1 MKRVLYAALAASAV
15 LVSCQREEF
24 EEPFY
29 GYDELN
35 AVIEE
40 VEMTRT
46 YKDESNNVLWSEDDR
61 IVAFMKSTQG
71 TQYKVKSGGKPTA
84 SFTKVPSDDLV
95 SGSAIDHV
103 VAYYPYSDMIECE
116 KVSGGYSMNV
126 VLPSEQVYAE
136 ESFGNGSLP
145 MASISSDNNITFR
158 NVSGAMKL
166 QLKGTAKVK
175 SVKVEGKK
183 NEKLSGAAT
192 VTVYKDGSKPS
203 VSMASGASASV
214 LLDCADGV
222 QLSESTATEFII
234 SLPPIVFSKGFTVEI
249 TDVAG
254 SVYTIDTDKR
264 NEVKRSS
271 LLIMPEFV
279 LDMSHREPME
289 GDYIDEYGINH
300 GQGIEIDGTVWA
312 PVNCGYHET
321 DFKYGKLYQWGR
333 KYGQGYD
340 DNDVAAPTISSAPVS
355 ILAGNDADN
364 ANVYYQAT
372 SDYYN
377 WCSPAS
383 TELWNVGTDS
393 SPVKTEYDPCPE
405 GWRVPT
411 YSEIN
416 TLHKNKSSWTKND
429 KGQYGY
435 WFSGT
440 SSYAEGVP
448 QVFLPASGR
457 RDDEGN
463 AVNRGSYGEYWSSYT
478 WLSTT
483 SKSIFLRNGFVNIY
497 HNGYNRVRGYSVRCV
512 KDDNEL
518 VEVSSITIG
527 TSSLSLTVGQA
538 SELSASISPS
548 DANHKNP
555 FWYSSDEA
563 VATVD
568 KTGKVTA
575 VAAGSATITA
585 VAGMQSTTC
594 EITVTTPSNL
604 KDYIDEYGI
613 NQGPGVEI
621 DGVIWAPVNC
631 GYHASDFKYGKHYQW
646 GRKYGQGYSG
656 YLYDYNSTVVSDYSD
671 ASSPAVQEGALSIID
686 ANQADNSDVF
696 YTDWDFWMDGR
707 LWNLSTESDPSET
720 EYDPCPDGWRIPTA
734 TEWDNLSA
742 NSPSWEVSTSGQLG
756 YNLTGTD
763 GTKLFL
769 PASGILRNTDGA
781 SIGRGFRGY
790 YWSSSP
796 ESIFANYLSFGI
808 NGVEKGI
815 NYPSYGY
822 AVRCVQSDE
831 ELVEVSSI
839 TISSS
844 SYSLFENEIANL
856 SVVIAP
862 SNANHNEAFWYSS
875 DEAVATVDQTGKVTA
890 IAAGSAT
897 ITAVAGMQCAT
908 CDVIVTIPSNTDD
921 YIDEYGINQGPGI
934 EIGGVIWAPVN
945 CGYHETDFKYGK
957 LYQWGRKY
965 GQGYDG
971 HLYDSEGIRIGDYS
985 DVKDPI
991 IKVGSVLATDANVL
1005 YAADVFYTGIGLIQN
1020 NWCYSM
1026 NSQLWNSGTEEFP
1039 VKTEND
1045 PCPSGWRVPTSVEAV
1060 KLNKNQSEMM
1070 ADESGIYGKW
1080 LCGENEYTES
1090 VPRVFFPASGYR
1102 YFDGEASYR
1111 GCYGGYW
1118 TSKLNDNNPGYIGFS
1133 YNGKMSMGK
1142 AFCAHACAVRCVQDE
1157 TEFVDVSS
1165 VEISASSIN
1174 LLAGESYALS
1184 AAVIPSNSTL
1194 KSVSWYSSDVSVA
1207 VVDGNGKVTG
1217 VSKGNATII
1226 ASSGACSARCDISVN
1241 DNGGNE
1247 IYYID
1252 ENGVNRGQAV
1262 KIGETVWAPVNCGY
1276 HETDYKYGK
1285 MYQWGRKY
1293 GQGFTGDESTP
1304 SDGYYLQISSLA
1316 AAFDEKYAYYF
1327 FRNQFGFSAAN
1338 ELSEIINWN
1347 FGTEESPVKTQY
1359 DPCPMGWRVPT
1370 LTEFK
1375 QLIAKH
1381 SSRVIDDDTGI
1392 TGMWFSGS
1400 SAYTESAPRIFL
1412 PVAGYL
1418 YWQDKNVPDY
1428 KFRGTTGS
1436 YYTSS
1441 SKYYQADYYEFGVG
1455 IVSFNT
1461 VVYSPTYDN
1470 PSSYG
1475 RSVRCVQ
1482 E

>member
-15 LVSCQREEF
+15 QVSCQREEF

-254 SVYTIDTDKR
+254 SVYTIETDKR

-321 DFKYGKLYQWGR
+321 DFKYGK
-333 KYGQGYD
+333 
-340 DNDVAAPTISSAPVS
+340 
-355 ILAGNDADN
+355 
-364 ANVYYQAT
+364 
-372 SDYYN
+372 
-377 WCSPAS
+377 
-383 TELWNVGTDS
+383 
-393 SPVKTEYDPCPE
+393 
-405 GWRVPT
+405 
-411 YSEIN
+411 
-416 TLHKNKSSWTKND
+416 
-429 KGQYGY
+429 
-435 WFSGT
+435 
-440 SSYAEGVP
+440 
-448 QVFLPASGR
+448 
-457 RDDEGN
+457 
-463 AVNRGSYGEYWSSYT
+463 
-478 WLSTT
+478 
-483 SKSIFLRNGFVNIY
+483 
-497 HNGYNRVRGYSVRCV
+497 
-512 KDDNEL
+512 
-518 VEVSSITIG
+518 
-527 TSSLSLTVGQA
+527 
-538 SELSASISPS
+538 
-548 DANHKNP
+548 
-555 FWYSSDEA
+555 
-563 VATVD
+563 
-568 KTGKVTA
+568 
-575 VAAGSATITA
+575 
-585 VAGMQSTTC
+585 
-594 EITVTTPSNL
+594 
-604 KDYIDEYGI
+604 
-613 NQGPGVEI
+613 
-621 DGVIWAPVNC
+621 
-631 GYHASDFKYGKHYQW
+631 HYQW
-646 GRKYGQGYSG
+646 GRKYGQGYSA

-742 NSPSWEVSTSGQLG
+742 NSPSWEVSASGQLG

-985 DVKDPI
+985 DAKDPI

-1045 PCPSGWRVPTSVEAV
+1045 PCPSGWRVPTSAEAV
-1060 KLNKNQSEMM
+1060 KLYKNQSEMM
-1070 ADESGIYGKW
+1070 ANESGIYGKW

-1090 VPRVFFPASGYR
+1090 VPRVFFPASGFR

-1133 YNGKMSMGK
+1133 YNDKMSMGK

-1247 IYYID
+1247 VYYID

-1304 SDGYYLQISSLA
+1304 SDGYYLQISGLA

-1327 FRNQFGFSAAN
+1327 FRNQFGFTAAN

-1381 SSRVIDDDTGI
+1381 SSRVTDDDTGI

-1400 SAYTESAPRIFL
+1400 STYTESAPRIFL

-1418 YWQDKNVPDY
+1418 YWQDRNVPDY
-1428 KFRGTTGS
+1428 K
-1436 YYTSS
+1436 
-1441 SKYYQADYYEFGVG
+1441 
-1455 IVSFNT
+1455 
-1461 VVYSPTYDN
+1461 
-1470 PSSYG
+1470 
-1475 RSVRCVQ
+1475 
-1482 E
+1482 

>member
-175 SVKVEGKK
+175 SLKVEGKK

-249 TDVAG
+249 TDVTG

-377 WCSPAS
+377 WCYPAS

-440 SSYAEGVP
+440 SSYAESVP

-538 SELSASISPS
+538 SELSARISPS

-568 KTGKVTA
+568 QTGKVTA

-604 KDYIDEYGI
+604 KDYVDEYGI

-646 GRKYGQGYSG
+646 GRKYGQGY
-656 YLYDYNSTVVSDYSD
+656 
-671 ASSPAVQEGALSIID
+671 
-686 ANQADNSDVF
+686 
-696 YTDWDFWMDGR
+696 
-707 LWNLSTESDPSET
+707 
-720 EYDPCPDGWRIPTA
+720 
-734 TEWDNLSA
+734 
-742 NSPSWEVSTSGQLG
+742 
-756 YNLTGTD
+756 
-763 GTKLFL
+763 
-769 PASGILRNTDGA
+769 
-781 SIGRGFRGY
+781 
-790 YWSSSP
+790 
-796 ESIFANYLSFGI
+796 
-808 NGVEKGI
+808 
-815 NYPSYGY
+815 
-822 AVRCVQSDE
+822 
-831 ELVEVSSI
+831 
-839 TISSS
+839 
-844 SYSLFENEIANL
+844 
-856 SVVIAP
+856 
-862 SNANHNEAFWYSS
+862 
-875 DEAVATVDQTGKVTA
+875 
-890 IAAGSAT
+890 
-897 ITAVAGMQCAT
+897 
-908 CDVIVTIPSNTDD
+908 
-921 YIDEYGINQGPGI
+921 
-934 EIGGVIWAPVN
+934 
-945 CGYHETDFKYGK
+945 
-957 LYQWGRKY
+957 
-965 GQGYDG
+965 DG

-985 DVKDPI
+985 DAKDPI

-1045 PCPSGWRVPTSVEAV
+1045 PCPSGWRVPTSAEAV

-1070 ADESGIYGKW
+1070 ANESGIYGKW

-1090 VPRVFFPASGYR
+1090 VPRVFFPASGFR

-1133 YNGKMSMGK
+1133 YNDKMSMGK

-1247 IYYID
+1247 VYYID

-1327 FRNQFGFSAAN
+1327 FRNQFGFTAAN

-1381 SSRVIDDDTGI
+1381 SSRVTDDDTGI

-1400 SAYTESAPRIFL
+1400 STYTESAPRIFL

-1441 SKYYQADYYEFGVG
+1441 SKYYQAEYYEFGVG

-1470 PSSYG
+1470 PSWYG

>member
-15 LVSCQREEF
+15 QVSCQREEF

-321 DFKYGKLYQWGR
+321 DFKYGK
-333 KYGQGYD
+333 
-340 DNDVAAPTISSAPVS
+340 
-355 ILAGNDADN
+355 
-364 ANVYYQAT
+364 
-372 SDYYN
+372 
-377 WCSPAS
+377 
-383 TELWNVGTDS
+383 
-393 SPVKTEYDPCPE
+393 
-405 GWRVPT
+405 
-411 YSEIN
+411 
-416 TLHKNKSSWTKND
+416 
-429 KGQYGY
+429 
-435 WFSGT
+435 
-440 SSYAEGVP
+440 
-448 QVFLPASGR
+448 
-457 RDDEGN
+457 
-463 AVNRGSYGEYWSSYT
+463 
-478 WLSTT
+478 
-483 SKSIFLRNGFVNIY
+483 
-497 HNGYNRVRGYSVRCV
+497 
-512 KDDNEL
+512 
-518 VEVSSITIG
+518 
-527 TSSLSLTVGQA
+527 
-538 SELSASISPS
+538 
-548 DANHKNP
+548 
-555 FWYSSDEA
+555 
-563 VATVD
+563 
-568 KTGKVTA
+568 
-575 VAAGSATITA
+575 
-585 VAGMQSTTC
+585 
-594 EITVTTPSNL
+594 
-604 KDYIDEYGI
+604 
-613 NQGPGVEI
+613 
-621 DGVIWAPVNC
+621 
-631 GYHASDFKYGKHYQW
+631 HYQW

-671 ASSPAVQEGALSIID
+671 ASSPAFQEGALSIID

-742 NSPSWEVSTSGQLG
+742 NSPSWEVSASGQLG

-985 DVKDPI
+985 DAKDPI

-1045 PCPSGWRVPTSVEAV
+1045 PCPSGWRVPTSAEAV
-1060 KLNKNQSEMM
+1060 KLYKNQSEMM
-1070 ADESGIYGKW
+1070 ADESGIFGKW

-1090 VPRVFFPASGYR
+1090 VPRVFFPASGFR

-1133 YNGKMSMGK
+1133 YNDKMSMGK

-1247 IYYID
+1247 VYYID
-1252 ENGVNRGQAV
+1252 ENGVNRGLAV

-1293 GQGFTGDESTP
+1293 GQGFTGDETTP
-1304 SDGYYLQISSLA
+1304 SDGYYLQISGLA

-1327 FRNQFGFSAAN
+1327 FRNQFGFTAAN

-1381 SSRVIDDDTGI
+1381 SSRVTDDDTGI

-1400 SAYTESAPRIFL
+1400 STYTESAPRIFL

-1418 YWQDKNVPDY
+1418 YWQDRNVPDY
-1428 KFRGTTGS
+1428 KSRGTTGS

-1441 SKYYQADYYEFGVG
+1441 SKYYQAEYYEFGVG

-1470 PSSYG
+1470 PSWYG
-1475 RSVRCVQ
+1475 KSVRCVQ